1 VIEPLR
7 CGQTAAAVPHTGATM
22 PLLLEIV
29 VVLVVLAVVV
39 LLFGSIKRMMGP
51 GGRGRGVGVGS
62 VMTDLDAMLQPH
74 HPNAEVLEKAKQGE
88 EEHDDEGDGKDPGR
102 RR

>member
-1 VIEPLR
+1 
-7 CGQTAAAVPHTGATM
+7 M
-22 PLLLEIV
+22 PALLGILV
-29 VVLVVLAVVV
+29 VVAVFGVLG
-39 LLFGSIKRMMGP
+39 LLFFGVTRMMRP

-74 HPNAEVLEKAKQGE
+74 HPTAEVLEQAKEGE
-88 EEHDDEGDGKDPGR
+88 EEHDDDGDDEDPSRGAR